1 MYLGG
6 GRRRHEDTVETLFPV
21 IFLGRAAENNVGPGG
36 RVHDMRKMW
45 SSYDQ
50 SCKQG
55 GAARKNA
62 GRGVFV
68 HDMRKMSIHRAF
80 SAVLW

>member
-1 MYLGG
+1 MWSPY
-6 GRRRHEDTVETLFPV
+6 DQSCN
-21 IFLGRAAENNVGPGG
+21 LGRPAGKKVGPDD
-36 RVHDMRKMW
+36 RVPDMSEMW

-55 GAARKNA
+55 GAARKKA